1 MLKLSELYVHTFRL
15 DIAVQPAFLRE
26 VEQHPSEGFELV
38 ATHPHPQR
46 SRRTSMRKPSCLIS
60 CSQPAPAGG
69 LSAGLGKQGSQKSGK
84 VTHRYLGRCRGEHRR
99 ARRWCGRLRGGRGD
113 LPGSRGALASG
124 AHHPATGADL
134 LAMSPPFNGTQNPRL
149 GPALSAIAI
158 WKWEMCA

>member
-1 MLKLSELYVHTFRL
+1 
-15 DIAVQPAFLRE
+15 
-26 VEQHPSEGFELV
+26 
-38 ATHPHPQR
+38 
-46 SRRTSMRKPSCLIS
+46 MRKPSCLIS

-124 AHHPATGADL
+124 AQTLRQGIWVVHVK
-134 LAMSPPFNGTQNPRL
+134 AMHGD
-149 GPALSAIAI
+149 GG
-158 WKWEMCA
+158 